1 MSDAKEVWHGEIAE
15 HNPALYEV
23 IHAAG
28 LAHGKR
34 MKGYLIWMAVRLIEM
49 RRILK
54 PTGSIY
60 LHCDDCASRRLQA
73 YPTLACAGMALL
85 SFGPNERLKEH
96 SNG

>member
-1 MSDAKEVWHGEIAE
+1 MSDAKEVWHGEIRA
-15 HNPALYEV
+15 PDRD
-23 IHAAG
+23 AA
-28 LAHGKR
+28 
-34 MKGYLIWMAVRLIEM
+34 YPQ
-49 RRILK
+49 